1 MTRHAAT
8 DNQTGRAP
16 VEREG
21 IARSGTAGYSI
32 PIMTDTRLPVRRA
45 LLSVSDKT
53 GLLELARALVARGA
67 ELLSTGGSAKALREA
82 GLPVTEVSDH
92 TGFPEILDGRV
103 KTLVPAIHGGIL
115 GRRDLPEHV
124 AQMAAHGIAPI
135 DLVCV
140 NLYPFAAT
148 VASGAGDEDC
158 IENIDIGG
166 PALIRAAAKNFAH
179 VVILTAPSQYAAVIR
194 SLEEGGTLLAERRAY
209 AAAAYAHSS
218 AYDSAIARWF
228 AERAGEV
235 LPPVLTLSGTR
246 DDLLRYGENPHQK
259 AAFYRDGTE
268 NRPGV
273 ATARQV
279 QGKALSYNN
288 LNDTDAAFEA
298 VAEFDAPSV
307 VIVKHANPCGVASA
321 GTLEEAWTAAL
332 RCDPVSAFG
341 GIVAVNRKLDGP
353 TARRICEI
361 FTEVI
366 VAPDADEEAVEAV
379 ARKKNLRLLLTG
391 GMPDPQAQGLAFRSV
406 SGGFLAQTRDSGRV
420 TEAELKVVTKRA
432 PTDSELRDLL
442 FAFRVAKHVKSNA
455 IVYAKDGATV
465 GVGAGQMSRLDS
477 ARIAARK
484 SEDAAKAAGI
494 GGALTKG
501 SVAASDAFFP
511 FADGLESIV
520 AAGAVAVIQPGGSIR
535 DQEVIDA
542 ADAAGIAM
550 VFTGMRHFR
559 H

>member
-1 MTRHAAT
+1 MT
-8 DNQTGRAP
+8 
-16 VEREG
+16 E
-21 IARSGTAGYSI
+21 
-32 PIMTDTRLPVRRA
+32 TRLPVRRA

-53 GLLELARALVARGA
+53 GLIELGCALAAHGA
-67 ELLSTGGSAKALREA
+67 ELLSTGGSAKALRDA
-82 GLPVTEVSDH
+82 GLTVKDVSDH

-103 KTLVPAIHGGIL
+103 KTLVPQVHGGIL
-115 GRRDLPEHV
+115 GRRDLPAHV
-124 AQMAAHGIAPI
+124 DQMAEHGIAPI

-166 PALIRAAAKNFAH
+166 PAMIRAAAKNFDH
-179 VVILTAPSQYAAVIR
+179 VTILTNPKQYAAVIA
-194 SLEEGGTLLAERRAY
+194 SVGQGGTVLAERRAY
-209 AAAAYAHSS
+209 AASAYAHTA
-218 AYDSAIARWF
+218 AYDSMISRWF
-228 AERAGEV
+228 AKQAGEI

-259 AAFYRDGTE
+259 AAFYRDGSQ
-268 NRPGV
+268 RYGV
-273 ATARQV
+273 ASARQL

-288 LNDTDAAFEA
+288 INDTDAAFEA
-298 VAEFDAPSV
+298 VAEFDEPTV
-307 VIVKHANPCGVASA
+307 VVVKHANPCGVASA
-321 GTLEEAWTAAL
+321 TTLEQAWIAAL

-341 GIVAVNRKLDGP
+341 GIVAVNRPLDAA
-353 TARRICEI
+353 TAQRISKI

-366 VAPDADEEAVEAV
+366 VAPDADAEAVEILE
-379 ARKKNLRLLLTG
+379 RKKNLRLLLTN
-391 GMPDPQAQGLAFRSV
+391 GMPDPEAEGLAFRSV
-406 SGGFLAQTRDSGRV
+406 AGGFLAQTRDAGRV
-420 TEAELKVVTKRA
+420 TEADLRVVTKRA
-432 PTDSELRDLL
+432 PTPQEMKDLL

-455 IVYAKDGATV
+455 VIYARNGATV
-465 GVGAGQMSRLDS
+465 GIGAGQMSRVDS

-484 SEDAAKAAGI
+484 SEDAAKEAGEHTP
-494 GGALTKG
+494 LTQG

-511 FADGLESIV
+511 FADGLESVV

>member
-1 MTRHAAT
+1 MT
-8 DNQTGRAP
+8 
-16 VEREG
+16 E
-21 IARSGTAGYSI
+21 
-32 PIMTDTRLPVRRA
+32 TRLPVRRA

-53 GLLELARALVARGA
+53 GLIELGRALAAHGA
-67 ELLSTGGSAKALREA
+67 ELLSTGGSARALREA
-82 GLPVTEVSDH
+82 GLTVKDVSEH

-103 KTLVPAIHGGIL
+103 KTLVPQVHGGIL
-115 GRRDLPEHV
+115 ARRDLPAHLS
-124 AQMAAHGIAPI
+124 QMEEHGIVPI

-148 VASGAGDEDC
+148 VASGADDEDC

-166 PALIRAAAKNFAH
+166 PAMIRAAAKNFDH
-179 VVILTAPSQYAAVIR
+179 VTILTSPQQYGDFVQ
-194 SLEEGGTLLAERRAY
+194 SLDAGGTYLSERRDY
-209 AAAAYAHSS
+209 AGAAYAHTAS
-218 AYDSAIARWF
+218 YDGMISRWF
-228 AERAGEV
+228 AERAGEL
-235 LPPVLTLSGTR
+235 LPPVLTLSGSR
-246 DDLLRYGENPHQK
+246 DELLRYGENPHQK
-259 AAFYRDGTE
+259 AAFYRDGST
-268 NRPGV
+268 RAGI

-298 VAEFDAPSV
+298 VAEFDAPTV

-321 GTLEEAWTAAL
+321 ETLEQAWIAAL

-341 GIVAVNRKLDGP
+341 GIVAVNRTLDAE
-353 TARRICEI
+353 TAQRISAI

-366 VAPDADEEAVEAV
+366 VAPDADAQAIEILS
-379 ARKKNLRLLLTG
+379 RKKNLRLLLTG
-391 GMPDPQAQGLAFRSV
+391 GMPDPEAEGLAFRSV
-406 SGGFLAQTRDSGRV
+406 AGGFLAQSRDAGRV
-420 TEAELKVVTKRA
+420 LESDLKVVTKRA
-432 PTDSELRDLL
+432 PTEKEMKDLL

-455 IVYAKDGATV
+455 VIYVRNNATV
-465 GVGAGQMSRLDS
+465 GIGAGQMSRVDS

-484 SEDAAKAAGI
+484 SEDAANVAGET
-494 GGALTKG
+494 APLTKG

-511 FADGLESIV
+511 FADGLESVV

>member
-1 MTRHAAT
+1 MT
-8 DNQTGRAP
+8 
-16 VEREG
+16 E
-21 IARSGTAGYSI
+21 
-32 PIMTDTRLPVRRA
+32 TRLPVRRA

-53 GLLELARALVARGA
+53 GLIELGRALAAHGA
-67 ELLSTGGSAKALREA
+67 ELLSTGGSARALREA
-82 GLPVTEVSDH
+82 GLTVKDLSEH

-103 KTLVPAIHGGIL
+103 KTLVPQVHGGIL
-115 GRRDLPEHV
+115 ARRDLPAHLS
-124 AQMAAHGIAPI
+124 QMEEHGIVPI

-166 PALIRAAAKNFAH
+166 PAMIRAAAKNFDH
-179 VVILTAPSQYAAVIR
+179 VTILTSPQQYGDFVQ
-194 SLEEGGTLLAERRAY
+194 SLDAGGTYLSERRDY
-209 AAAAYAHSS
+209 AGAAYAHTAS
-218 AYDSAIARWF
+218 YDGMISRWF
-228 AERAGEV
+228 AERAGEL
-235 LPPVLTLSGTR
+235 LPPVLTLSGSR
-246 DDLLRYGENPHQK
+246 DELLRYGENPHQK
-259 AAFYRDGTE
+259 AAFYRDGST
-268 NRPGV
+268 RAGI

-298 VAEFDAPSV
+298 VAEFDAPTV

-321 GTLEEAWTAAL
+321 ETLEQAWIAAL

-341 GIVAVNRKLDGP
+341 GIVAVNRTLDAE
-353 TARRICEI
+353 TAQRISAI

-366 VAPDADEEAVEAV
+366 VAPDADAQAIEILS
-379 ARKKNLRLLLTG
+379 RKKNLRLLLTG
-391 GMPDPQAQGLAFRSV
+391 GMPDPEAEGLAFRSV
-406 SGGFLAQTRDSGRV
+406 AGGFLAQSRDAGRV
-420 TEAELKVVTKRA
+420 LESDLKVVTKRA
-432 PTDSELRDLL
+432 PTEKEMKDLL

-455 IVYAKDGATV
+455 VIYVRNNATV
-465 GVGAGQMSRLDS
+465 GIGAGQMSRVDS

-484 SEDAAKAAGI
+484 SEDAANVAGET
-494 GGALTKG
+494 APLTKG

-511 FADGLESIV
+511 FADGLESVV